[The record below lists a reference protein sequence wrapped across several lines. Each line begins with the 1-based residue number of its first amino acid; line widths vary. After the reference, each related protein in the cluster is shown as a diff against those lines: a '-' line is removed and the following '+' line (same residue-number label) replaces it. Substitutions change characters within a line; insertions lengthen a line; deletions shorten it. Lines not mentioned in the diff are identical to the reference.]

1 MTTDIAVFLFQDGIV
16 NASVYALLALALI
29 LIFSVTRIIYVAQ
42 GDTVTYAALTFTSL
56 QQEIF
61 PGVVYV
67 VAVFGVMAAVYELVA
82 CVRQRMRPNAMRIGF
97 YLAFPAAL
105 WMMVSSI
112 DLAGLGAVG
121 QILLTFAIVVPL
133 GPMIYTTVFQP
144 LARASVLVLLIAAV
158 ATHLVLQG
166 CGLLVFGPDGARA
179 TPFDLGD
186 IEIAGIMFTGQSLAV
201 ILTSLVLM
209 ILLATYF
216 SVTLFGKALRA
227 TAVNPTG
234 ARLVGIRPD
243 MAGRVCFTIATG
255 VSTLSGILIAP
266 LTTFYY
272 DSGFIIGLRGF
283 VAAIIGGLISYPLA
297 IAGAVFVGVV
307 ESFASFWASEYRE
320 VIVFAVVIPVLI
332 VRSLG
337 TNVLA
342 EEAE

>member
-1 MTTDIAVFLFQDGIV
+1 MTTEIAAFLLQDGIV
-16 NASVYALLALALI
+16 NASIYALLGLALI

-42 GDTVTYAALTFTSL
+42 GDTVTYAALTFASI
-56 QQEIF
+56 QQGLF

-67 VAVFGVMAAVYELVA
+67 VAAFGVIATLYESVA
-82 CVRQRMRPNAMRIGF
+82 CARQRMRPNVIRLTF
-97 YLAFPAAL
+97 YLAFPAVL
-105 WMMVSSI
+105 WTLLRNI
-112 DLAGLGAVG
+112 DFTNIGVAA
-121 QILLTFAIVVPL
+121 QILLTFGIVVPL

-144 LARASVLVLLIAAV
+144 LARASVLVLLIASV
-158 ATHLVLQG
+158 AIHLVLQG
-166 CGLLVFGPDGARA
+166 SGLLVFGPDGARA
-179 TPFDLGD
+179 TPFNLSDF
-186 IEIAGIMFTGQSLAV
+186 EIAGIMFTGQSLAV
-201 ILTSLVLM
+201 IITSLMLM
-209 ILLATYF
+209 LLLGTYF

-243 MAGRVCFTIATG
+243 MAGRVCFAIATG

-297 IAGAVFVGVV
+297 IAGALFVGVV

-337 TNVLA
+337 TNILA